1 MSAARFRLA
10 YCAANGDDA
19 DILEDTFA
27 TEDAA
32 ERCLASQ
39 YGCTPTNNPL
49 VWCGTTTAG
58 ADFHMRVVDTW

>member
-1 MSAARFRLA
+1 MSDRFRIA
-10 YCAANGDDA
+10 YCDASGDNA
-19 DILEDTFA
+19 DIMEDAFT

-49 VWCGTTTAG
+49 VWCATATDGT
-58 ADFHMRVVDTW
+58 DYHMRVIDTW